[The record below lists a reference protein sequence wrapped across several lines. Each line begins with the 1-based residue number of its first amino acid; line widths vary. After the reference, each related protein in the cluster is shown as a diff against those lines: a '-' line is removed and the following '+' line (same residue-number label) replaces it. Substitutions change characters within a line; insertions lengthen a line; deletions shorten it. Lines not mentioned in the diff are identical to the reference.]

1 MVQFQPGTQLAFKIS
16 MWLFCRTNSNF
27 PWTVT
32 EPNTNFYHAGVDDL
46 PGRYCY
52 YCGEI
57 GNPFPLS
64 SCHGS
69 FWRLSRSFV
78 GLPPI
83 FLRGANGKKT
93 KKTKKG
99 AIDSLS
105 SKNLGAPDEQP
116 GKE

>member
-32 EPNTNFYHAGVDDL
+32 EPNTNVQGLTTFSGANVRKVERLGT
-46 PGRYCY
+46 PS
-52 YCGEI
+52 
-57 GNPFPLS
+57 PLS